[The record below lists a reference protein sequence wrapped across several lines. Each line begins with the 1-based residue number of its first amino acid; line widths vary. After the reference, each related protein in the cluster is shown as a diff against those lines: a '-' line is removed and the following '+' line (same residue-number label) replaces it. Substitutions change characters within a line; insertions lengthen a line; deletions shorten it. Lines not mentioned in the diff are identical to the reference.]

1 MEETF
6 YEKKNERKEGESRAG
21 RNRNFGLYLAFIGGV
36 VSKFAITPSWA
47 KEYSV
52 PWSDEIGTLKTDIP
66 YGDGEANKFDLYLP
80 GDNAKERYGLVV
92 YLHAGGFTSG
102 DKGDDRQMLA
112 WLCSRGYV
120 ACGINYT
127 LRTNTNN
134 ASVLTQSNEIKSAI
148 PKVIEAAEAEGY
160 SIDKLAMAG
169 GSAGHTLAMLY
180 AYRDAAEA
188 PVPVVLTF
196 GAVGPSCFH
205 IEDWDNYGFDQ
216 NTEESYQGAAGL
228 FSVMAGEEITVEEIK
243 SGSYLEKM
251 KPISAVDW
259 ITPDSVPTVV
269 AYGAHDRVQPFKG
282 FSSAQSR
289 AGGKRRDYQY
299 FECPHSGHGLQNDN
313 AVYKSGWKRWKRIS
327 TNICRWL
334 EVGLKGEKVG
344 KVILIIVIMLAIL
357 FAFGYF
363 GLKAVE
369 EYFDC
374 AYGAGKI
381 YCGSNNRRRSGR
393 KIHGGRKL

>member
-1 MEETF
+1 MRKRTK
-6 YEKKNERKEGESRAG
+6 EKRVKAVPVGIG
-21 RNRNFGLYLAFIGGV
+21 ILVFILAFIGGV

-52 PWSDEIGTLKTDIP
+52 QWSDEIGTLKTDIP

-80 GDNAKERYGLVV
+80 GDNAKESYGLVV

-102 DKGDDRQMLA
+102 DKSGDTEMLS
-112 WLCSRGYV
+112 WLCSKGYV

-205 IEDWDNYGFDQ
+205 TEDWDNYGFDR

-228 FSVMAGEEITVEEIK
+228 FGVMAGEEITVEEIK

-251 KPISAVDW
+251 KPISAMDW
-259 ITPDSVPTVV
+259 ITPDSAPTVV
-269 AYGAHDRVQPFKG
+269 AYGARDRVQPFKASLRLKAALEENG
-282 FSSAQSR
+282 V
-289 AGGKRRDYQY
+289 DYQY

-313 AVYKSGWKRWKRIS
+313 AVYKK
-327 TNICRWL
+327 WL
-334 EVGLKGEKVG
+334 ET
-344 KVILIIVIMLAIL
+344 
-357 FAFGYF
+357 
-363 GLKAVE
+363 VE
-369 EYFDC
+369 
-374 AYGAGKI
+374 AYLDKYMPVA
-381 YCGSNNRRRSGR
+381 
-393 KIHGGRKL
+393 

>member
-1 MEETF
+1 MRKRTK
-6 YEKKNERKEGESRAG
+6 EKRVKAVPVGIG
-21 RNRNFGLYLAFIGGV
+21 ILVFILAFIGGV

-102 DKGDDRQMLA
+102 DKSGDTEMLS
-112 WLCSRGYV
+112 WLCSKGYV

-269 AYGAHDRVQPFKG
+269 AYGAHDRVQPFKASLRLKAALEENG
-282 FSSAQSR
+282 V
-289 AGGKRRDYQY
+289 DYQY

-313 AVYKSGWKRWKRIS
+313 VVYKK
-327 TNICRWL
+327 WL
-334 EVGLKGEKVG
+334 ETVDAYLD
-344 KVILIIVIMLAIL
+344 
-357 FAFGYF
+357 
-363 GLKAVE
+363 
-369 EYFDC
+369 EYMPV
-374 AYGAGKI
+374 A
-381 YCGSNNRRRSGR
+381 
-393 KIHGGRKL
+393 